1 MRYEP
6 IKRSLGRFFSG
17 PLFMRK
23 FFYSILDLLLLRT
36 WHVNKAL
43 RKIRKE
49 LPDQANIL
57 DAGCGFGQYAWRM
70 CRMNKHWKIKAVDI
84 DKEQVEDCTL
94 FFGKAGMSE
103 RISCS
108 VADLTTFSDPES
120 YDFILS
126 VDVMEHIREDETVFH
141 NLYMSLKTN
150 GMLLISTPSDIGG
163 SGVRSDE
170 DKSFIGEHVRD
181 GYSIREIT
189 RKLAVAG
196 FNSIE
201 ALYTYGKPGNISW
214 HLLMKYPVRMLN
226 ASFLFL
232 ILLPFYYAVVFPVSM
247 ILNIFDLRLTH
258 KKGTGL
264 LVTARKLKR

>member
-6 IKRSLGRFFSG
+6 LKRSLGRFFSG

-23 FFYSILDLLLLRT
+23 FLYFILDLLLLRT

-57 DAGCGFGQYAWRM
+57 DAGSGFGQYEWRL
-70 CRMNKHWKIKAVDI
+70 CRMNNHWKIKAVDI
-84 DKEQVEDCTL
+84 DKEHVEDCTL

-103 RISCS
+103 RVSFS
-108 VADLTTFSDPES
+108 VADLTTFSDPEN
-120 YDFILS
+120 YDLILS

-141 NLYMSLKTN
+141 NFHKSLNNN
-150 GMLLISTPSDIGG
+150 GILLISTPSDKGG
-163 SGVRSDE
+163 SGVHGDE
-170 DKSFIGEHVRD
+170 DKSFIGEHVRN
-181 GYSIREIT
+181 GYSIQEIT
-189 RKLAVAG
+189 GKLAASG

-201 ALYTYGKPGNISW
+201 ALFTYGKPGNISW
-214 HLLMKYPVRMLN
+214 HLLMKYPVRMIN
-226 ASFLFL
+226 ASKLFL

-264 LVTARKLKR
+264 LVRARK

>member
-1 MRYEP
+1 MIFMRYEP

-23 FFYSILDLLLLRT
+23 FFYFILNLLLLRT

-43 RKIRKE
+43 GKISKE

-57 DAGCGFGQYAWRM
+57 DAGSGFGQYEWRM

-84 DKEQVEDCTL
+84 DKEHVDDCTL
-94 FFGKAGMSE
+94 FFKKAGMSE
-103 RISCS
+103 RVSFN

-120 YDFILS
+120 YDLILS
-126 VDVMEHIREDETVFH
+126 VDVMEHIREDETVFR
-141 NLYMSLKTN
+141 NFRKSLKNN
-150 GMLLISTPSDIGG
+150 GILLISTPSDKGG
-163 SGVRSDE
+163 SGVHADE
-170 DKSFIGEHVRD
+170 DKSFIGEHVRN
-181 GYSIREIT
+181 GYSIQEIT
-189 RKLAVAG
+189 GKLAAAG
-196 FNSIE
+196 FNSID
-201 ALYTYGKPGNISW
+201 ALYTYGIPGNISW
-214 HLLMKYPVRMLN
+214 HLLMKYPVKMLN
-226 ASFLFL
+226 ASYLLL

-264 LVTARKLKR
+264 LVTARK

>member
-1 MRYEP
+1 
-6 IKRSLGRFFSG
+6 
-17 PLFMRK
+17 MRK
-23 FFYSILDLLLLRT
+23 FFYFILDLLLLRT

-57 DAGCGFGQYAWRM
+57 DAGSGFGQYEWRM
-70 CRMNKHWKIKAVDI
+70 CRMNKHWKINAVDI
-84 DKEQVEDCTL
+84 DKEHVEDCTL

-103 RISCS
+103 RVSFS

-120 YDFILS
+120 YDLILS
-126 VDVMEHIREDETVFH
+126 VDVMEHIREDENVFRNFH
-141 NLYMSLKTN
+141 KSLKNN
-150 GMLLISTPSDIGG
+150 GILLISTPSDKGG
-163 SGVRSDE
+163 SGVHGDE
-170 DKSFIGEHVRD
+170 DKSFIGEHVRN
-181 GYSIREIT
+181 GYSIQEIT
-189 RKLAVAG
+189 RKLAASG

-201 ALYTYGKPGNISW
+201 AMFTYGKPGNISW

-226 ASFLFL
+226 ASKLFL

-264 LVTARKLKR
+264 LVTARK

>member
-6 IKRSLGRFFSG
+6 LKRSLGRFFSG

-23 FFYSILDLLLLRT
+23 FFYFILDLLLLRT

-57 DAGCGFGQYAWRM
+57 DAGSGFGQYEWRM
-70 CRMNKHWKIKAVDI
+70 CRMNNHWKIKAVDI
-84 DKEQVEDCTL
+84 DKEHVEDCTL

-103 RISCS
+103 RVSFS

-120 YDFILS
+120 YDLILS

-141 NLYMSLKTN
+141 NFHKSLNNN
-150 GMLLISTPSDIGG
+150 GILLISTPSDKGG
-163 SGVRSDE
+163 SGVHGDE
-170 DKSFIGEHVRD
+170 DKSFIGEHVRN
-181 GYSIREIT
+181 GYSIQEIT
-189 RKLAVAG
+189 GKLAASG

-201 ALYTYGKPGNISW
+201 ALFTYGKPGNISW
-214 HLLMKYPVRMLN
+214 HLLMKYPVRMIN
-226 ASFLFL
+226 ASKLFL

-247 ILNIFDLRLTH
+247 ILNIFDLHLTH

-264 LVTARKLKR
+264 LVRARK

>member
-1 MRYEP
+1 
-6 IKRSLGRFFSG
+6 
-17 PLFMRK
+17 MRK
-23 FFYSILDLLLLRT
+23 FFYFILDLLLLRT

-57 DAGCGFGQYAWRM
+57 DAGSGFGQYEWRM
-70 CRMNKHWKIKAVDI
+70 CRMNKHWKINAVDI
-84 DKEQVEDCTL
+84 DKKHVEDCTL

-103 RISCS
+103 RVSFS

-120 YDFILS
+120 YDLILS
-126 VDVMEHIREDETVFH
+126 VDVMEHIREDENVFRNFH
-141 NLYMSLKTN
+141 KSLKNN
-150 GMLLISTPSDIGG
+150 GILLISTPSDKGG
-163 SGVRSDE
+163 SGVHGDE
-170 DKSFIGEHVRD
+170 DKSFIGEHVRN
-181 GYSIREIT
+181 GYSIQEIT
-189 RKLAVAG
+189 GKLAASG

-201 ALYTYGKPGNISW
+201 AIYTYGKPGNISW

-226 ASFLFL
+226 ASKLFL

-264 LVTARKLKR
+264 LVTARK

>member
-1 MRYEP
+1 
-6 IKRSLGRFFSG
+6 
-17 PLFMRK
+17 MRK
-23 FFYSILDLLLLRT
+23 FLYFILDLLLLRT

-57 DAGCGFGQYAWRM
+57 DAGSGFGQYEWRM
-70 CRMNKHWKIKAVDI
+70 CRMNNHWKIKAVDI
-84 DKEQVEDCTL
+84 DKEHVEDCTL

-103 RISCS
+103 RVSFS

-120 YDFILS
+120 YDLILS

-141 NLYMSLKTN
+141 NFHKSLNNN
-150 GMLLISTPSDIGG
+150 GILLISTPSDKGG
-163 SGVRSDE
+163 SGVHGDE
-170 DKSFIGEHVRD
+170 DKSFIGEHVRN
-181 GYSIREIT
+181 GYSIQEIT
-189 RKLAVAG
+189 GKLAASG

-201 ALYTYGKPGNISW
+201 ALFTYGKPGNISW
-214 HLLMKYPVRMLN
+214 HLLMKYPVRMIN
-226 ASFLFL
+226 ASKLFL

-264 LVTARKLKR
+264 LVRARK